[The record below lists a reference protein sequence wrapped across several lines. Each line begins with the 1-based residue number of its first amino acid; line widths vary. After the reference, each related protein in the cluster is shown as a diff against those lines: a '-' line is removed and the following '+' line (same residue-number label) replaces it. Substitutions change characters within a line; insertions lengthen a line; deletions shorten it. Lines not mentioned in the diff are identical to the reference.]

1 MRYTMREKIEKISP
15 SLQKQI
21 IIRYGAAAVS
31 LLLLVVS
38 LLLAGSLYLSFS
50 LLILFFFWGFSAS
63 QLLHKAITDQIVVIR
78 GHCTRVEKT
87 PVRRRIKTLYLRSD
101 PHIVKIQITGKLR
114 NIDKGDIVT
123 VYAADNAPV
132 YENEGCQQ
140 LSAYLAIDISKG
152 SDAI

>member
-1 MRYTMREKIEKISP
+1 MREKSEKISP
-15 SLQKQI
+15 ALQKEI
-21 IIRYGAAAVS
+21 IIRYGAVAVS
-31 LLLLVVS
+31 LLLLVIS
-38 LLLAGSLYLSFS
+38 LLLEGSLYLSCS
-50 LLILFFFWGFSAS
+50 LLALFVFWGFSAS
-63 QLLHKAITDQIVVIR
+63 QLLHKVITGQIVAIR

-123 VYAADNAPV
+123 VYAANNAPV

-152 SDAI
+152 SDVI